1 MLLLMLFNSGEVQ
14 NFEGIHLTRKENN
27 AKQGWFANQ
36 IASKELRPNTI
47 DMKNRRL
54 WCFRNSAI
62 STPTFWK
69 YYVLDSPEKNLRYEG
84 LMVGSS
90 LSEDVKC

>member
-1 MLLLMLFNSGEVQ
+1 MLQEFSHFHPDIL
-14 NFEGIHLTRKENN
+14 
-27 AKQGWFANQ
+27 
-36 IASKELRPNTI
+36 
-47 DMKNRRL
+47 
-54 WCFRNSAI
+54 
-62 STPTFWK
+62 K